1 MVNEQ
6 VIIIHINGLAQM
18 SKHKDIHKYTIEFT
32 ENFWINLLEVA
43 GHGNVK
49 QFIIQALKVAL
60 EARTIKSLILC
71 GGKGTSFR
79 PLSVA
84 TPAVM
89 LPIGYQPILEYSIDL
104 LRKHALT
111 EIFLSVGY
119 RKEHIQY
126 LITEKDFPGVNLG
139 FISEE
144 EPLDTAGA
152 VLNAKK
158 QFKSTFLVMNGDLIT
173 NLDLNKLLEFHR
185 TVVKEGGIA
194 TMFVLEHDN
203 SQVELNIEINQIT
216 SFVNSNKKGFNYVNA
231 GVYIFEPEIFPYI
244 DKQVSSLEKDIF
256 PVLSEEGLLYGYLSE
271 TQVYWNHINS
281 PKKYKEGW
289 ADFLSGKLD
298 F

>member
-1 MVNEQ
+1 
-6 VIIIHINGLAQM
+6 M
-18 SKHKDIHKYTIEFT
+18 SKQKDIHKYTIEFT
-32 ENFWINLLEVA
+32 ENFWLNLLEVA

-71 GGKGTSFR
+71 GGQGSSFR

-89 LPIGYQPILEYSIDL
+89 LPIGYKPILEYSIDL
-104 LRKHALT
+104 LERHALT

-126 LITEKDFPGVNLG
+126 LINEKEFSDVNVS

-173 NLDLNKLLEFHR
+173 NLPLDKLLEFHR
-185 TVVKEGGIA
+185 SIIKKGGIA
-194 TMFVLEHDN
+194 TMFILEKNN
-203 SQVELNIEINQIT
+203 SQVEFDPETKKINRFI
-216 SFVNSNKKGFNYVNA
+216 NGGKKGFNFINA
-231 GVYIFEPEIFPYI
+231 GIYIFEPEIFSFI
-244 DKQVSSLEKDIF
+244 EKRVSSLEKEIF
-256 PVLSEEGLLYGYLSE
+256 PTLSKEGLLYGYHPKDP
-271 TQVYWNHINS
+271 VYWNHINS
-281 PKKYKEGW
+281 PKKYQEGW

>member
-1 MVNEQ
+1 
-6 VIIIHINGLAQM
+6 M

-71 GGKGTSFR
+71 GGRGTGFR

-89 LPIGYQPILEYSIDL
+89 LPIGYKPILEYSIDL

-119 RKEHIQY
+119 RKDHIQH
-126 LITEKDFPGVNLG
+126 LFSEKEFSGVNIG
-139 FISEE
+139 FISEDD
-144 EPLDTAGA
+144 PLDTAGA

-173 NLDLNKLLEFHR
+173 NVDLNLFLEFHR
-185 TVVKEGGIA
+185 TVVKKGGIA
-194 TMFVLEHDN
+194 SMFVLEHEN
-203 SQVELNIEINQIT
+203 SQVEMDTEENQIRN
-216 SFVNSNKKGFNYVNA
+216 FVNSSKKGFNFVNA

-244 DKQVSSLEKDIF
+244 DKQVSSLERDIF
-256 PVLSEEGLLYGYLSE
+256 PVLSKEGLLYGYLPG

-281 PKKYKEGW
+281 PEKYKEGW

>member
-1 MVNEQ
+1 
-6 VIIIHINGLAQM
+6 M

-71 GGKGTSFR
+71 GGKGTGFR

-89 LPIGYQPILEYSIDL
+89 LPIGYKPILEYSIDL

-111 EIFLSVGY
+111 EVFLSVGY
-119 RKEHIQY
+119 RKDHIQH
-126 LITEKDFPGVNLG
+126 LFSEKEFPGVNIG

-144 EPLDTAGA
+144 DPLDTAGA

-173 NLDLNKLLEFHR
+173 NIDLNKLLEFHR
-185 TVVKEGGIA
+185 SVVKKGGIA
-194 TMFVLEHDN
+194 TMFVLEQEN
-203 SQVELNIEINQIT
+203 SQVEIDSDSNQIT
-216 SFVNSNKKGFNYVNA
+216 TFVNSRKKGFNFVNA
-231 GVYIFEPEIFPYI
+231 GVYIFEPELFPYI
-244 DKQVSSLEKDIF
+244 DKEVSSLEKDIF
-256 PVLSEEGLLYGYLSE
+256 PVLSNEGLIYGYLPE
-271 TQVYWNHINS
+271 TQVYWKHINS
-281 PKKYKEGW
+281 PEKYQEGW

>member
-1 MVNEQ
+1 
-6 VIIIHINGLAQM
+6 M
-18 SKHKDIHKYTIEFT
+18 SKQKDIHKYTIEFT

-71 GGKGTSFR
+71 GGRGTGFR

-89 LPIGYQPILEYSIDL
+89 LPIGYKPILEYSIDL

-111 EIFLSVGY
+111 EVFLSVGY
-119 RKEHIQY
+119 RKDHIQH
-126 LITEKDFPGVNLG
+126 LFSEKEFPGVNIG

-144 EPLDTAGA
+144 NPLDTAGA

-185 TVVKEGGIA
+185 NVVKDGGIA
-194 TMFVLEHDN
+194 TMFILEQDN
-203 SQVELNIEINQIT
+203 SQVELNPAINQIT
-216 SFVNSNKKGFNYVNA
+216 NFVNTSRKGFNFVNA

-244 DKQVSSLEKDIF
+244 DKQVSSLENDIF
-256 PVLSEEGLLYGYLSE
+256 PTLSKEGLLYGYHPE

-281 PKKYKEGW
+281 PEKYKEGW
-289 ADFLSGKLD
+289 ADFLSGKLE

>member
-1 MVNEQ
+1 
-6 VIIIHINGLAQM
+6 M

-49 QFIIQALKVAL
+49 NFIIQALKVAL

-71 GGKGTSFR
+71 GGRGTGFR
-79 PLSVA
+79 PLSVS

-89 LPIGYQPILEYSIDL
+89 LPIGYKPILEYSIDL
-104 LRKHALT
+104 LQKHALT
-111 EIFLSVGY
+111 EVFLSVGY
-119 RKEHIQY
+119 RKDHINN
-126 LITEKDFPGVNLG
+126 LFSEKEFPGVNIG

-158 QFKSTFLVMNGDLIT
+158 QFRSTFLVMNGDLIT

-185 TVVKEGGIA
+185 TVVKKGGIA
-194 TMFVLEHDN
+194 TMFVLEQPN
-203 SQVELNIEINQIT
+203 SQVDYNLEGNQIT
-216 SFVNSNKKGFNYVNA
+216 SFVNSSKKGFNYVNA
-231 GVYIFEPEIFPYI
+231 GVYIFEPEIFSYI
-244 DKQVSSLEKDIF
+244 NKKVSSLETDIF
-256 PVLSEEGLLYGYLSE
+256 PMLSTEGLLYGYLPE

-281 PKKYKEGW
+281 PEKYQEGW
-289 ADFLSGKLD
+289 ADFLAGKLD

>member
-1 MVNEQ
+1 
-6 VIIIHINGLAQM
+6 M
-18 SKHKDIHKYTIEFT
+18 SKQKDIHKYTIEFS
-32 ENFWINLLEVA
+32 ENFWLNLLEVA

-60 EARTIKSLILC
+60 EDRTIKSLILC
-71 GGKGTSFR
+71 GGKGSGFR

-89 LPIGYQPILEYSIDL
+89 LPIGYKPILEYSIDL

-111 EIFLSVGY
+111 EVFLSVGY

-126 LITEKDFPGVNLG
+126 LINEKEFSGVNIG

-173 NLDLNKLLEFHR
+173 NLPLNKLIEFHR
-185 TVVKEGGIA
+185 SIIKEGGLA
-194 TMFVLEHDN
+194 TMFLLEKNN
-203 SQVELNIEINQIT
+203 SQVEFTPEDNKIT
-216 SFVNSNKKGFNYVNA
+216 QFVNSGEKGLNYINA
-231 GVYIFEPEIFPYI
+231 GIYVFEPEIFPYI
-244 DKQVSSLEKDIF
+244 NERISSLENDVF
-256 PVLSEEGLLYGYLSE
+256 PKLSKEGLLYGYCPKAP
-271 TQVYWNHINS
+271 VYWNHINS
-281 PKKYKEGW
+281 LKNYQEGW